1 MIKSILTKT
10 TCGTMENRTQTPIV
24 YPYSLAPFALAA
36 ITNMYPFPTRQ
47 HTTFTITRKK
57 PRFILSYGIK
67 RHGPTEKNFV
77 MPSVAAKTDM
87 LNVTIAWGSKGSI
100 VLVAPDTEPNT
111 TIRMMCT

>member
-10 TCGTMENRTQTPIV
+10 TCGTMEKRTQTPIV

-36 ITNMYPFPTRQ
+36 ITNIYPFPTAQ
-47 HTTFTITRKK
+47 HAILTIIRKK